1 MLEGVFA
8 LAGES
13 AGRAGDEQVLLLEVC
28 EGLAEVEALLG
39 RGGGQCA
46 LPEGLPDD
54 GGGLQQT
61 ALEPVEGV
69 EPGREQGLN
78 GPGESLRLGGLLLQQ
93 TIDHLLGEQ
102 GVASG
107 ALGDLG
113 DDVGRAVVG
122 PRHQRGDQLS
132 RLVLGQWLERDR
144 RGVPPAAAPAG
155 APLEQLIAGQADE
168 QQRRPDPAGE
178 VVDQVEH
185 SLVGPV
191 DVVDRE
197 DEGAPAGDRLDRGA
211 GGGEECL
218 AHALGVRL
226 RLLELLGRL
235 EAERDGEERGV
246 SLAR

>member
-1 MLEGVFA
+1 MLERVFA

-54 GGGLQQT
+54 GGGLQQA

-78 GPGESLRLGGLLLQQ
+78 GAGESLRLGGLLLQQ

-102 GVASG
+102 GVASR

-113 DDVGRAVVG
+113 DDVGRAVVR

-132 RLVLGQWLERDR
+132 RLVLGQGLERDR
-144 RGVPPAAAPAG
+144 EGIQLAASPSRPSRASRSPRTLGRWWYPARAG
-155 APLEQLIAGQADE
+155 SSANPSTTSGAWRSE
-168 QQRRPDPAGE
+168 RRPR
-178 VVDQVEH
+178 
-185 SLVGPV
+185 
-191 DVVDRE
+191 RE
-197 DEGAPAGDRLDRGA
+197 RRQ
-211 GGGEECL
+211 
-218 AHALGVRL
+218 R
-226 RLLELLGRL
+226 
-235 EAERDGEERGV
+235 
-246 SLAR
+246 